1 MTTYRSEECDDGAV
15 SWCKTCQRLNRNL
28 IAARRQ
34 ATVDRVGHH
43 AGDGAH
49 LTRRATAIRA
59 MGIRT
64 AGAMAPRA
72 MGPRVMSGPPE
83 GRQPGETPPTMMT
96 QELHV
101 RFPFLQFPGAFCG
114 VLAA

>member
-1 MTTYRSEECDDGAV
+1 
-15 SWCKTCQRLNRNL
+15 
-28 IAARRQ
+28 
-34 ATVDRVGHH
+34 
-43 AGDGAH
+43 
-49 LTRRATAIRA
+49 
-59 MGIRT
+59 
-64 AGAMAPRA
+64 MAPRA
-72 MGPRVMSGPPE
+72 MVPRVMSGPPE